1 MVFGPGGSGV
11 TAVAAAGAVSR
22 TRTRRPEVPSPLAA
36 DRHTLLVTIDRLSP
50 VPDILGVF
58 RSPNEVV
65 AVSAHLHLLCLERLT
80 SATTSWALFAEL
92 LADTARRSKIALPFV
107 DTLAGIDQ
115 AEVTSLPGI
124 EDALL
129 LRRIRDEAVSGQ
141 WQRIVVDL
149 SGAGDPYAILDA
161 PSMLRHTLDRLWPRH
176 RRLAAAADRPAVAQ
190 LTTAIDAIDRD
201 CADVADLLSDA
212 SITAAHLVLGSGHR
226 GARLLSHHLAAIDL
240 LGLPLRSIN
249 LDDALAESGRREL
262 RAEEIDVAPGVDVR
276 CVTALDVPLDR
287 PARLRKLGVTLPAP
301 SGRAHGSS
309 ALTVVGDAADGVEA
323 TYELAWPQTLPDPE
337 RFMLGR
343 SGDDLLVTVEGM
355 RHCLPL
361 PSVLRRCVVDDADWD
376 GERVRIRFSPDP
388 AVWPRR

>member
-1 MVFGPGGSGV
+1 M

-22 TRTRRPEVPSPLAA
+22 PRARRPEVRSPLTA
-36 DRHTLLVTIDRLSP
+36 DRHTLLVTVDRCSP

-58 RSPNEVV
+58 RSPNDVV
-65 AVSAHLHLLCLERLT
+65 AVSSHLHLLCLERLT

-92 LADTARRSKIALPFV
+92 LADTVRRSKISLPFV

-115 AEVTSLPGI
+115 AEVTSLPGV

-149 SGAGDPYAILDA
+149 SGMGDPYQLLDA
-161 PSMLRHTLDRLWPRH
+161 SSTLRHSLDRLWPRH

-190 LTTAIDAIDRD
+190 LTTAVDTIDRD
-201 CADVADLLSDA
+201 CADVAELLRDA
-212 SITAAHLVLGSGHR
+212 DTTAAHLVVGSGHR
-226 GARLLSHHLAAIDL
+226 GARLLPHQLASIDL
-240 LGLPLRSIN
+240 LGLPLRTIY
-249 LDDALAESGRREL
+249 LDDATAESGRREL
-262 RAEEIDVAPGVDVR
+262 VPDEIDIAPGVEIRGVA
-276 CVTALDVPLDR
+276 ALDTPLDR
-287 PARLRKLGVTLPAP
+287 PARLKKLGVTLLAP

-309 ALTVVGDAADGVEA
+309 ALSVVGDEADGLDT
-323 TYELAWPQTLPDPE
+323 TYELSWPQTLPDPG

-343 SGDDLLVTVEGM
+343 SGDDLLVTVDGL

-376 GERVRIRFSPDP
+376 GQQVRIRFRPDP